1 MGSVLRGE
9 PRRRWLLLVVVV
21 VAAVLGTAAVALNR
35 RDKLDPLDA
44 NREGEEFYQ
53 VQDSDL
59 YCKKCPAGTYVAEHC
74 KEKNGSSK
82 CLPCKEDEY
91 IEYPN
96 DFSKCLGCRTCRE
109 DQVELRPCRAI
120 SDTQCA
126 CRNGT
131 FCSPDHPCE
140 MCQKCRP
147 RCAKDEVEL
156 APCTPHSD
164 RQCGPPTDTFS
175 GSSSKWGAAGGGET
189 SYNLIM
195 IITVVAAVVIL
206 LVVVSVWKCCCRRR
220 SPDGR
225 VDAVAVDGI
234 PEGPVSALPSRD
246 HPTQLVSASLLP
258 QDYLIRKLGY
268 QSGGLGTQDNIRNE
282 LFSRDQLLPGVTG
295 SVTPSAPGLQVTGP
309 RTSYSSVQP
318 RRNLVPVEGKDPVSL
333 LRRSF
338 EIFARDVPPKDWKR
352 FGRALDL
359 LENDIA
365 LAEMNDKYSL
375 EPFFQM
381 LNMWQNREGM
391 NASVNTLLETL
402 HEIKLGGVA
411 EDISSKLVQQGSFQY
426 ELI

>member
-1 MGSVLRGE
+1 E
-9 PRRRWLLLVVVV
+9 
-21 VAAVLGTAAVALNR
+21 
-35 RDKLDPLDA
+35 
-44 NREGEEFYQ
+44 Q
-53 VQDSDL
+53 
-59 YCKKCPAGTYVAEHC
+59 
-74 KEKNGSSK
+74 NGSSK

-96 DFSKCLGCRTCRE
+96 DFTKCLGCRTCRE
-109 DQVELRPCRAI
+109 DQVELSPCRAV

-147 RCAKDEVEL
+147 RCPENEMEL

-164 RQCGPPTDTFS
+164 RQCGPPTGTFS
-175 GSSSKWGAAGGGET
+175 DSSSKYMSVPLCSVVLGRGLMLSSAFTKLISLGE
-189 SYNLIM
+189 
-195 IITVVAAVVIL
+195 
-206 LVVVSVWKCCCRRR
+206 
-220 SPDGR
+220 
-225 VDAVAVDGI
+225 
-234 PEGPVSALPSRD
+234 LPGLD
-246 HPTQLVSASLLP
+246 HGFCMEMARGLLP
-258 QDYLIRKLGY
+258 LFWVQDCKICLL
-268 QSGGLGTQDNIRNE
+268 QSAARVLCKFNADAEQTD
-282 LFSRDQLLPGVTG
+282 SSSLPVM
-295 SVTPSAPGLQVTGP
+295 VP
-309 RTSYSSVQP
+309 RTSHPNVKP
-318 RRNLVPVEGKDPVSL
+318 RRNLVPVQGKDPVTL

-338 EIFARDVPPKDWKR
+338 DIFARDVPCKDWKR

-381 LNMWQNREGM
+381 LNTWQNREGM

-402 HEIKLGGVA
+402 HQINLGGIA

-426 ELI
+426 EVS

>member
-1 MGSVLRGE
+1 MECPKAPQTLMGR
-9 PRRRWLLLVVVV
+9 
-21 VAAVLGTAAVALNR
+21 VAVPLQHRPPAAGATQREAVLGVAAVALDR
-35 RDKLDPLDA
+35 RDKSDPLDA
-44 NREGEEFYQ
+44 SREGEEFYQ

-74 KEKNGSSK
+74 KEKSGSSK

-109 DQVELRPCRAI
+109 DQVELSPCRAI

-175 GSSSKWGAAGGGET
+175 GSSSKW
-189 SYNLIM
+189 
-195 IITVVAAVVIL
+195 IIVVLLVAVPVVIL
-206 LVVVSVWKCCCRRR
+206 LVVFLWKRCCCR
-220 SPDGR
+220 SPG
-225 VDAVAVDGI
+225 
-234 PEGPVSALPSRD
+234 E
-246 HPTQLVSASLLP
+246 H
-258 QDYLIRKLGY
+258 QDYLVRRLTRY
-268 QSGGLGTQDNIRNE
+268 QSGGPGTQDNIRNE
-282 LFSRDQLLPGVTG
+282 LFSRDQLLPRVTG
-295 SVTPSAPGLQVTGP
+295 SVTPSAPGPQVTGP
-309 RTSYSSVQP
+309 RTSYPGVKP
-318 RRNLVPVEGKDPVSL
+318 RRNLVPVQGKDPVSL

-338 EIFARDVPPKDWKR
+338 DIFARDVPTKDWKR
-352 FGRALDL
+352 FGRALGL

-402 HEIKLGGVA
+402 HEINLGGVA

>member
-1 MGSVLRGE
+1 
-9 PRRRWLLLVVVV
+9 
-21 VAAVLGTAAVALNR
+21 
-35 RDKLDPLDA
+35 
-44 NREGEEFYQ
+44 

-59 YCKKCPAGTYVAEHC
+59 YCKKCPAEHC
-74 KEKNGSSK
+74 KEKSGSSK

-109 DQVELRPCRAI
+109 GMSWYQVELSPCRAI

-175 GSSSKWGAAGGGET
+175 GSSN
-189 SYNLIM
+189 YLIT
-195 IITVVAAVVIL
+195 IIVVLLVAVPVVIL
-206 LVVVSVWKCCCRRR
+206 LVVFLWKRCCCR
-220 SPDGR
+220 SPGEHQ
-225 VDAVAVDGI
+225 VPGTPAA
-234 PEGPVSALPSRD
+234 PVPAGGCAWVWAGWEEVPAWGKRD
-246 HPTQLVSASLLP
+246 HTA
-258 QDYLIRKLGY
+258 
-268 QSGGLGTQDNIRNE
+268 
-282 LFSRDQLLPGVTG
+282 LFSSSRRWERPEQKV
-295 SVTPSAPGLQVTGP
+295 LQCGGP
-309 RTSYSSVQP
+309 RTSYPGVKP
-318 RRNLVPVEGKDPVSL
+318 RRNLVPVQGKDPVSH
-333 LRRSF
+333 
-338 EIFARDVPPKDWKR
+338 VPTKDWKR
-352 FGRALDL
+352 FGRALGL

-402 HEIKLGGVA
+402 HEINLGGVA

-426 ELI
+426 EL